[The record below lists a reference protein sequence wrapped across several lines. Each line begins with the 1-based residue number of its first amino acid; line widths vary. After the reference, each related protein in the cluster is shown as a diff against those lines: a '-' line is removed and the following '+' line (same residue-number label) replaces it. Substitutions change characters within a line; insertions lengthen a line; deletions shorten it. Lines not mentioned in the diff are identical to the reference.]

1 MFTIANGC
9 VLKGV
14 DLQPVFENIVVDDG
28 LIVEIAK
35 DASEGKIIDA
45 QGQIVCPTFLNAHMH
60 IGDSIIKD
68 QGYGLS
74 LDEMVKPPN
83 GIKHV
88 ALANSSDDSLIDAM
102 RNSLIDMINSGI
114 SHFIDYREG
123 GIKGIKLLKKAA
135 KNLPVTPII
144 LGRDDSFYGD
154 NPDLKAVKIAS
165 RKILKIA
172 DGIAASGFGE
182 ITDEAAEIITKSC
195 EKYNKIS
202 SIHAAESEAAQIN
215 SINKTNFSEIERAV
229 RNNFKQIVHI
239 TNPKNNDLKLINES
253 KINVVLC
260 PRANATLS
268 VGIPPLNIINTSNPL
283 LGTDNVMFNSPNIFR
298 ELEFSIKLSSLQN
311 ITLKPKN
318 LLKTVT
324 TNVSYSNLNEYI
336 NKPVIDVNERAEF
349 FTIKQFSKN
358 PYLSIINRSETKD
371 IKNNINI
378 LFNNI

>member
-14 DLQPVFENIVVDDG
+14 DLQPVFENIVVVDG

-35 DASEGKIIDA
+35 DASEGKIIDV

-102 RNSLIDMINSGI
+102 RNSLMDMINSGI

-154 NPDLKAVKIAS
+154 DPDLKAVKIAS

-172 DGIAASGFGE
+172 DGIATSGFGE

-215 SINKTNFSEIERAV
+215 SINKTNYSEIERAV

-268 VGIPPLNIINTSNPL
+268 VGIPPLNCINTSNPL

-324 TNVSYSNLNEYI
+324 TNISYYNLNEYV

>member
-102 RNSLIDMINSGI
+102 RNSLMDMINSGI

>member
-35 DASEGKIIDA
+35 DASEGKIIDV

-102 RNSLIDMINSGI
+102 RNSLMDMINSGI

-154 NPDLKAVKIAS
+154 DPDLKAVKIAS

-172 DGIAASGFGE
+172 DGIATSGFGE

-215 SINKTNFSEIERAV
+215 SINKTNYSEIERAV

-268 VGIPPLNIINTSNPL
+268 VGIPPLNSINTSNPL

-324 TNVSYSNLNEYI
+324 TNISYYNLNEYI